1 MRVEAAALFVRVQRK
16 PMDFVV
22 ESDTRV
28 ASSRF
33 TDLSFNGK
41 TPFRLSTLTEE
52 RLGESPGKEATYE
65 QQLVTY

>member
-1 MRVEAAALFVRVQRK
+1 
-16 PMDFVV
+16 MDFVV